1 MPRPPKARVRRQRVP
16 QNPMGRP
23 PNMNQMV
30 RDIGTT
36 SMGIVG
42 ISALSTVSI
51 GALNAIKPS

>member
-1 MPRPPKARVRRQRVP
+1 MPPRRRRQRRAP

-30 RDIGTT
+30 RDIGQT

-42 ISALSTVSI
+42 ISALSTVSL
-51 GALNAIKPS
+51 GALNAIKPGP